1 MTFVTDARPHDE
13 GHLCSILFSVC
24 VCLSLCTKHRFLE
37 RRDFSSPPY
46 QYDGA
51 LTGVRRA
58 CQPPQSP
65 QPSSSLL
72 PPLPSS
78 SSRCAGGRA
87 APVGPAVGQLAGQGR
102 ARAATRAGQAR
113 PGQARPAARPPS
125 AACGPSVERLAGRLG
140 PRRQVKWALCKSST
154 VGTARSS
161 PAVQFARPPALLHRP
176 ALEWIPR
183 STARPSLCAN
193 VAEIKN
199 WTTVTCSTI

>member
-1 MTFVTDARPHDE
+1 M
-13 GHLCSILFSVC
+13 C

-102 ARAATRAGQAR
+102 ARATTRAGQAR
-113 PGQARPAARPPS
+113 PGQAGGPSALGRLRSERRAACRQARPAA
-125 AACGPSVERLAGRLG
+125 AGEVSVMQIVDGRHG
-140 PRRQVKWALCKSST
+140 AVKSSRP
-154 VGTARSS
+154 V
-161 PAVQFARPPALLHRP
+161 RPPAGASTSPVAGVDTPLHCQAIAVRQCG
-176 ALEWIPR
+176 R
-183 STARPSLCAN
+183 N
-193 VAEIKN
+193 
-199 WTTVTCSTI
+199 

>member
-1 MTFVTDARPHDE
+1 MRVRTMKVTSVLYCS
-13 GHLCSILFSVC
+13 LCVC
-24 VCLSLCTKHRFLE
+24 VSLCTKHRFLE

-113 PGQARPAARPPS
+113 PGRRPVRP
-125 AACGPSVERLAGRLG
+125 
-140 PRRQVKWALCKSST
+140 
-154 VGTARSS
+154 
-161 PAVQFARPPALLHRP
+161 RPPAVRASSGLQ
-176 ALEWIPR
+176 AG
-183 STARPSLCAN
+183 SARGGR
-193 VAEIKN
+193 
-199 WTTVTCSTI
+199 